1 MNIPA
6 TPPTGWFNFFVDGGL
21 AAVFFVL
28 TVILT
33 LLAREL
39 AKRLDA
45 MYEKRLVEQKQCE
58 TEKVELLNKVLETQ
72 TLRSSVGNFRLAS
85 RDFYMKTIDH
95 FLAAR
100 AEQTV
105 CREVALALVSQDNF
119 TFTWVSPAW
128 RHYKLAQ
135 ESTDSAGR
143 VTEASHG

>member
-58 TEKVELLNKVLETQ
+58 AEKVGLLNKVLETQ
-72 TLRSSVGNFRLAS
+72 HQTSIAIRDNVTLL
-85 RDFYMKTIDH
+85 T
-95 FLAAR
+95 
-100 AEQTV
+100 
-105 CREVALALVSQDNF
+105 ALKERM
-119 TFTWVSPAW
+119 PP
-128 RHYKLAQ
+128 
-135 ESTDSAGR
+135 R
-143 VTEASHG
+143 V